1 MHHLTASRRIVGIFF
16 CFVTSMLAGCATRPA
31 ANAGPLPRFAEYAG
45 REVGR
50 VELGGE
56 IVLPRD
62 SLEAVLVT
70 KPSRCRLLGFLP
82 FCIGR
87 LGRETYQLNLNE
99 LAEDVTRIRLYHRD
113 YGFYGTRVT
122 LNVDPMPRERV
133 SVRFLIEPGSRV
145 TLDLLSVEGTE
156 GIVPQEE
163 IRRRLPLQEGGPFR
177 RIGFLAS
184 SDSIRVELLRR
195 GYAYAQVLRNYSL
208 DTIANVATAE
218 YVAVPG
224 PLVRI
229 DSILFYGG
237 ERLGERHARRQIS
250 IREGDILR
258 TTELNRSQRNLF
270 ELGLVNFA
278 SVGIAGD
285 TLQLDP
291 DSASATVL
299 VHIVEAPRYLVD
311 TSAGFGTVD
320 CVRGRAS
327 WTDRNFF
334 GGARRFEVSGTVS
347 KIGARAPLDLN
358 LEQGFLCGGAR
369 RDTLSN
375 IVDYRLAADF
385 QQPRLFGS
393 RNLFSTR
400 VFAEQVSEMDAYM
413 RRGEG
418 GQFALT
424 REVAPQTLMTATANV
439 ENGLTLA
446 DPVVFCTGFETCDP
460 EAIEILQERRWSN
473 SIGLTAIQDRSV
485 GDPNPTGGH
494 QVRGALDWASPL
506 FLSDDQYL
514 RFLADGAAYRLLRPG
529 FVLAGR
535 LLVGGFLQGAI
546 GGDDFIPPDRRF
558 YAGGPNSVRGFRR
571 NELGP
576 RVYVQETTFEEGEVG
591 LREPPIGAATGGT
604 QMLVAS
610 VELRMPSPILRQNV
624 RFATFVDAGQ
634 VWARGSD
641 LEVSGLKIT
650 PGAGVRVATPVGPIR
665 VDAAYNPYVPLPG
678 RLYLADRT
686 TGELILFRESYEPPA
701 PSFWNRIR
709 LHIAVG
715 QAF

>member
-1 MHHLTASRRIVGIFF
+1 MHQMTVSRRMLGI
-16 CFVTSMLAGCATRPA
+16 CFVFLASTLAGCATRTG
-31 ANAGPLPRFAEYAG
+31 ANGGPLPQFAEYAG

-50 VELGGE
+50 VEVEGE

-62 SLEAVLVT
+62 SLEAVIVT
-70 KPSRCRLLGFLP
+70 QASRCRILGLLP

-87 LGRETYQLNLNE
+87 FGRETHQLNLNE

-113 YGFYGTRVT
+113 HGYYGTRVV
-122 LNVDPMPRERV
+122 LNVDPMPKERV
-133 SVRFLIEPGSRV
+133 SVRFLIEPGNRV
-145 TLDLLSVEGTE
+145 TLDLLSVEGTAD
-156 GIVPQEE
+156 IVPLEE
-163 IRRRLPLQEGGPFR
+163 LRRKLPIQEGGPFR

-184 SDSIRVELLRR
+184 SDTIRAELLRR

-218 YVAVPG
+218 YVAIPG

-229 DSILFYGG
+229 DSIMFYGG
-237 ERLGERHARRQIS
+237 ERLGERHARRQLS

-270 ELGLVNFA
+270 DLGLVNFA
-278 SVGIAGD
+278 SVGIAPD
-285 TLQLDP
+285 TLQLNA
-291 DSASATVL
+291 DSASASVL
-299 VHIVEAPRYLVD
+299 VQIVEAPRYLVD

-347 KIGARAPLDLN
+347 KLGARAPLDLG
-358 LEQGFLCGGAR
+358 LDQSLCRGAR
-369 RDTLSN
+369 LDTLSN
-375 IVDYRLAADF
+375 IVDYRVAADF

-393 RNLFSTR
+393 RNLFSAR
-400 VFAEQVSEMDAYM
+400 VFAEQASEMDAYM

-418 GQFALT
+418 AQFALT
-424 REVAPQTLMTATANV
+424 REIAPQTLMTATANV

-460 EAIEILQERRWSN
+460 EAIEVLQQRRWSN
-473 SIGLTAIQDRSV
+473 SIGVTAIQDRSV
-485 GDPNPTGGH
+485 GGPNPTGGH
-494 QVRGALDWASPL
+494 QLRGAVDFASPL

-514 RFLADGAAYRLLRPG
+514 RFLGDGAAYRLLRPG

-535 LLVGGFLQGAI
+535 LLVGSFLQGTI
-546 GGDDFIPPDRRF
+546 GEDEFIPPDRRF

-576 RVYVQETTFEEGEVG
+576 RVYVQEATLEDGEVATTG
-591 LREPPIGAATGGT
+591 LPIGAATGGT
-604 QMLVAS
+604 QMLVSS
-610 VELRMPSPILRQNV
+610 VELRMPSPIFRQNI

-634 VWARGSD
+634 VWARGSE
-641 LEVSGLKIT
+641 LESSGLKIT
-650 PGAGVRVATPVGPIR
+650 PGVGVRIATPVGPIR

-686 TGELILFRESYEPPA
+686 TGELILLPGSYEPPA
-701 PSFWNRIR
+701 PTFLNRIR

>member
-1 MHHLTASRRIVGIFF
+1 MHHLSASRRILGTFLLF
-16 CFVTSMLAGCATRPA
+16 LASTLAGCATRPA

-50 VELGGE
+50 VELDGE

-62 SLEAVLVT
+62 SLEAVIVT
-70 KPSRCRLLGFLP
+70 QASRCRILGLLP
-82 FCIGR
+82 FCIGG
-87 LGRETYQLNLNE
+87 LGRETYQLNLSE

-113 YGFYGTRVT
+113 HGYYGTRVV

-133 SVRFLIEPGSRV
+133 SVRFLIEPGNRV
-145 TLDLLSVEGTE
+145 TLDHLGVEGTE
-156 GIVPQEE
+156 DIIPLEE
-163 IRRRLPLQEGGPFR
+163 LRRRLPIQEGGPFR

-184 SDSIRVELLRR
+184 SDTIRAELLRR

-208 DTIANVATAE
+208 DTIADVATAE
-218 YVAVPG
+218 YVAIPG

-237 ERLGERHARRQIS
+237 ERLGERHARRQLS

-270 ELGLVNFA
+270 DLGLVNFA
-278 SVGIAGD
+278 TVGIAPD
-285 TLQLDP
+285 TLQLNA
-291 DSASATVL
+291 DSASASVL

-311 TSAGFGTVD
+311 TSVGFGTVD
-320 CVRGRAS
+320 CFRGRAS

-334 GGARRFEVSGTVS
+334 GGARRFEVSGNVS
-347 KIGARAPLDLN
+347 KLGARAPLDLN
-358 LEQGFLCGGAR
+358 LEQSFLCGGAR

-393 RNLFSTR
+393 RNLFSAR

-424 REVAPQTLMTATANV
+424 REVAPQTLMTVVANV

-460 EAIEILQERRWSN
+460 EAIEVLQQRRWSN
-473 SIGLTAIQDRSV
+473 SVGITAIQDRSV

-494 QVRGALDWASPL
+494 QVRGAIDWASPL
-506 FLSDDQYL
+506 FFSDDQYL

-535 LLVGGFLQGAI
+535 LLVGSFLQGSL
-546 GGDDFIPPDRRF
+546 GEDDFIPPDRRF

-576 RVYVQETTFEEGEVG
+576 RAYIQEANLVEGDVRRDS
-591 LREPPIGAATGGT
+591 LVIGAATGGT

-610 VELRMPSPILRQNV
+610 MELRMPSPILRQNL

-634 VWARGSD
+634 VWARGSE
-641 LEVSGLKIT
+641 LESSGLKIT
-650 PGAGVRVATPVGPIR
+650 PGVGVRIATPVGPIR
-665 VDAAYNPYVPLPG
+665 LDAAYNPYVPLPG

-686 TGELILFRESYEPPA
+686 TGELILLSGSYEPPV
-701 PSFWNRIR
+701 PSFLNRIR